1 MMRTSG
7 SPLPVGSVGEVVG
20 ERLRRRAVRVTAAV
34 ALTVEPVGVADV
46 VQRRALRLEVVDR
59 HREPLAGGDL
69 LERLDQR
76 RPVAGVDE
84 VGVVRR
90 VEDVE
95 GADRRDRRRLG
106 R

>member
-1 MMRTSG
+1 MMMKSG

-20 ERLRRRAVRVTAAV
+20 ERGGRSGARCVAV
-34 ALTVEPVGVADV
+34 ALTVLQVGIVRQA
-46 VQRRALRLEVVDR
+46 RRALRLEVVDR
-59 HREPLAGGDL
+59 RREPLAGGDL

-76 RPVAGVDE
+76 WPVAGVDE
-84 VGVVRR
+84 PGVVGR

-95 GADRRDRRRLG
+95 GADRWSLVPGG